1 MAKTKD
7 RYKEIQ
13 ERIKAEKEAET
24 EVAVV
29 TTEGPRRFV
38 YDIIKEDEKH
48 YAVVELSYT
57 SLAST
62 SASFAVVEGGIYS
75 LAKAISVKE
84 GYAVKETTRRWRE
97 GLE

>member
-24 EVAVV
+24 ETVQAV
-29 TTEGPRRFV
+29 EGPKRFV
-38 YDIIKEDEKH
+38 YDIVKEDEKH